1 MSLPHDESPSPD
13 APRTDT
19 SRGERLQKVLA
30 SAGIGSRRQCEE
42 LIAEGRVEVDRRVV
56 TELGTRVDPAHQTI
70 AVDGTRINAR
80 RPSYYVV
87 NKPPGVVS
95 TNRDPQ
101 GRPRVIDLVPRDER
115 LFAVG
120 RLDRSSEGLILVT
133 NDGDLAHRLTHPRF
147 GVAKTYM
154 AMVAGTPHP
163 EQLKKLVQ
171 GVHLAEGVAR
181 AAAVRVRKRRKGVT
195 EVEIVLREGINR
207 EVRRLFARI
216 GHKVL
221 RLKRV
226 SMGPIRLAGLPSGAC
241 RRLTR
246 DEVKQ
251 LRALVNRGGQKGA
264 PPTKRPRPT
273 ARSAE
278 TRSGRETRPR
288 ADQGERAASAAARS
302 GSVLLPDDA
311 AQARNRKRRPARSTG
326 ASGGKARL
334 TASRN
339 KPAHNKPAHNKPA
352 HNKPAHNKQSRNKTS
367 RRKGRP

>member
-1 MSLPHDESPSPD
+1 
-13 APRTDT
+13 
-19 SRGERLQKVLA
+19 VLA
-30 SAGIGSRRQCEE
+30 AAGVGSRRQCEE

-56 TELGTRVDPAHQTI
+56 TEPGTRVDVGRQSI
-70 AVDGTRINAR
+70 AVDGTRVNAR

-101 GRPRVIDLVPRDER
+101 GRPRVVDLVPRDER

-133 NDGDLAHRLTHPRF
+133 NDGELAHRLTHPRF
-147 GVAKTYM
+147 GVPKTYL
-154 AMVAGTPHP
+154 AMVAGSPHP

-226 SMGPIRLAGLPSGAC
+226 AIGPIRLAGLPTGAC
-241 RRLTR
+241 RRLAHE
-246 DEVKQ
+246 EVKQ
-251 LRALVNRGGQKGA
+251 LRALVRRGPQKA
-264 PPTKRPRPT
+264 VAASQRPPRPAQGGKPRP
-273 ARSAE
+273 ARDG
-278 TRSGRETRPR
+278 RSE
-288 ADQGERAASAAARS
+288 ANRAASSASAVPRS
-302 GSVLLPDDA
+302 GTVLLPDDA
-311 AQARNRKRRPARSTG
+311 AQPRNRKRRPARSTG
-326 ASGGKARL
+326 KSGGKSGGKPRFKP
-334 TASRN
+334 SR
-339 KPAHNKPAHNKPA
+339 H
-352 HNKPAHNKQSRNKTS
+352 KQP
-367 RRKGRP
+367 RRKGRR

>member
-1 MSLPHDESPSPD
+1 MSLPHDETPPPD
-13 APRTDT
+13 AARTDT

-30 SAGIGSRRQCEE
+30 AAGVGSRRQCEE

-56 TELGTRVDPAHQTI
+56 TELGTRVEPAHQTI

-226 SMGPIRLAGLPSGAC
+226 AMGPIRLAGLPSGAC

-264 PPTKRPRPT
+264 PPPTERPPRT

-278 TRSGRETRPR
+278 SKSPRHARPR
-288 ADQGERAASAAARS
+288 ANQGERAASAAPRS
-302 GSVLLPDDA
+302 GTVLLPDDA

-334 TASRN
+334 TASRG
-339 KPAHNKPAHNKPA
+339 KP
-352 HNKPAHNKQSRNKTS
+352 SRNKSSRTKNS
-367 RRKGRP
+367 RRKGRR

>member
-226 SMGPIRLAGLPSGAC
+226 AMGPIRLAGLPSGAC

-251 LRALVNRGGQKGA
+251 LRALVNRGGKHEAA
-264 PPTKRPRPT
+264 PTEKPPRT

-278 TRSGRETRPR
+278 SRSGRETRPR
-288 ADQGERAASAAARS
+288 ADQGERAASAAPRS

-311 AQARNRKRRPARSTG
+311 AQSRNRKRRPARSTGASTGASGG

-339 KPAHNKPAHNKPA
+339 KPS
-352 HNKPAHNKQSRNKTS
+352 HNKQSRNKTS